1 MALDGKTALI
11 TGSGQGIGR
20 AIAMR
25 LARDGADIV
34 VNYYRHRASAEETA
48 EAIRALGCR
57 ALVVKAHVG
66 DVEQLQRLFDATKQE
81 FGSLDIFVANAASGL
96 PKPISEVDL
105 KGWDW
110 SMNINARSLFL
121 GAQHA
126 IALMDGRSDGRILAI
141 TSLGSTRVLPNYGVI
156 GVSKAAIDAIVRY
169 YAVDLA
175 RRGITVNAIAPGVVD
190 THALTFFPEHDR
202 ILEETIRHTPVGR
215 MCTPED
221 VGELAAF
228 LCSPAAAMI
237 TGQVI
242 TIDGGA
248 SLLPVGV

>member
-1 MALDGKTALI
+1 VALDGKTALI

>member
-1 MALDGKTALI
+1 VDLEGKVALI

-20 AIAMR
+20 AIAIR
-25 LARDGADIV
+25 LAKEGADVV
-34 VNYYRHRASAEETA
+34 VNYVRHRSTAEETA
-48 EAIRALGCR
+48 AAIRVLGR
-57 ALVVKAHVG
+57 KALVVKAHVG
-66 DVEQLQRLFDATKQE
+66 DAEQLQQLFDAAKRE
-81 FGSLDIFVANAASGL
+81 FGYLDVFVANAASGL
-96 PKPISEVDL
+96 PKSISEIDI

-121 GAQHA
+121 GAQQA
-126 IALMDGRSDGRILAI
+126 IKLMEGRKGGRIIAI

-175 RRGITVNAIAPGVVD
+175 SRGITVNAIAPGVVD

-202 ILEETIRHTPVGR
+202 ILEETIRHTPAGR

-221 VGELAAF
+221 VAELAAF
-228 LCSPAAAMI
+228 LCSDAAAMI
-237 TGQVI
+237 VGQVI

-248 SLLPVGV
+248 SLLPAGV

>member
-1 MALDGKTALI
+1 VTLAGKVALI

-20 AIAMR
+20 AIALR
-25 LARDGADIV
+25 LARAGADIV
-34 VNYYRHRASAEETA
+34 VNYVRHRATADETA
-48 EAIRALGCR
+48 AAIRALGRR

-66 DVEQLQRLFDATKQE
+66 DVEQLERLFDAARDE
-81 FGSLDIFVANAASGL
+81 FGYLDIFVANAASGL
-96 PKPISEVDL
+96 PKPISEIDL

-126 IALMDGRSDGRILAI
+126 LKLMEGRPDGRILAI
-141 TSLGSTRVLPNYGVI
+141 TSLGSTRVLPTYGVI
-156 GVSKAAIDAIVRY
+156 GVSKATIDALVRY

-175 RRGITVNAIAPGVVD
+175 PRGITVNAIAPGVVD

-202 ILEETIRHTPVGR
+202 IIEETIRHTPAGR

-221 VGELAAF
+221 VGEAAAF

-242 TIDGGA
+242 TVDGGA
-248 SLLPVGV
+248 SLLPAGV

>member
-1 MALDGKTALI
+1 VSLEGKVALI

-20 AIAMR
+20 AIAIR

-34 VNYYRHRASAEETA
+34 VNFVRHRSTAEETA
-48 EAIRALGCR
+48 AAIRALGR
-57 ALVVKAHVG
+57 KAIVVKAHVG
-66 DVEQLQRLFDATKQE
+66 DVEQLQQLFDAAKQE
-81 FGSLDIFVANAASGL
+81 FGYLDIFVANAASGL
-96 PKPISEVDL
+96 PKPIGEVDL

-121 GAQHA
+121 GAQQA
-126 IALMDGRSDGRILAI
+126 VKLMEGRTGGRIIAI

-169 YAVDLA
+169 YAVELA
-175 RRGITVNAIAPGVVD
+175 RRGIAVNAIAPGVVD

-202 ILEETIRHTPVGR
+202 ILAETISHTPAGR
-215 MCTPED
+215 MCTPDD
-221 VGELAAF
+221 VADLAAY
-228 LCSPAAAMI
+228 LCSDAATMI
-237 TGQVI
+237 VGQVI

-248 SLLPVGV
+248 SLLPAGV